1 MNPQYDNIL
10 FWNVDSQV
18 DFMLPNG
25 KLYVKDA
32 EKILP
37 TLYKIT
43 NTARLA
49 GIRVV
54 NTMDDH
60 LPTTEELADNP
71 ADADFV
77 KTFPP
82 HCMRNS
88 FGQMYVDETNPFLF
102 QKEIGDVLIFPWD
115 TEMPN
120 YIVGKKISE
129 YRNIIITK
137 DEFDVFT
144 GNKNTD
150 KILSLLTRDL
160 TIKEIYVYGVATNV
174 CVNFA
179 VMGLLERG
187 YDVVVISDAMKG
199 LPNVPDV
206 IPNWI
211 DVAKK
216 LNRQLNFTTSNKII
230 NEL

>member
-1 MNPQYDNIL
+1 
-10 FWNVDSQV
+10 
-18 DFMLPNG
+18 
-25 KLYVKDA
+25 
-32 EKILP
+32 
-37 TLYKIT
+37 
-43 NTARLA
+43 
-49 GIRVV
+49 
-54 NTMDDH
+54 
-60 LPTTEELADNP
+60 
-71 ADADFV
+71 
-77 KTFPP
+77 
-82 HCMRNS
+82 
-88 FGQMYVDETNPFLF
+88 MYVDETNPFLF